1 MTLQDGNSLYQW
13 LLSTELTA
21 DDDRRF
27 YASYLLGHVSLA
39 IAETE
44 ENPTSFSSTLEQ
56 SLNSALATDKLSDN
70 DRNGILELLKE
81 GKVSA

>member
-1 MTLQDGNSLYQW
+1 MTLKDGNSLYQW

-44 ENPTSFSSTLEQ
+44 DDPASFPNLLQQ
-56 SLNSALATDKLSDN
+56 SLAGALATDKLSDN
-70 DRNGILELLKE
+70 DRSGILALLEE
-81 GKVSA
+81 GKASA

>member
-1 MTLQDGNSLYQW
+1 MTLKDGNLLYQW
-13 LLSTELTA
+13 LLATELTA

-44 ENPTSFSSTLEQ
+44 DNPASFSSLLQQ
-56 SLNSALATDKLSDN
+56 SLASALATDKLSDN
-70 DRNGILELLKE
+70 DRNGILALLEE